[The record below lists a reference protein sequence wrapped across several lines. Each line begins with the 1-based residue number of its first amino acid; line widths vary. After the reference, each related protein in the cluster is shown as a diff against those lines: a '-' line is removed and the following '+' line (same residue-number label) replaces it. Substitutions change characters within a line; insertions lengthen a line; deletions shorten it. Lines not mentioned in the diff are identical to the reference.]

1 VHAAADEGWLHSAH
15 DVAEGGMAV
24 ALAECALASPG
35 RLGARVDLEQGMRAD
50 VLLFGES
57 QSRILLS
64 LDRQSWP
71 RLRDRA
77 QREGIPVEVIGEVA
91 GDRLEIGDWID
102 LAVVD
107 LAAAWEGA
115 LERALGVVA

>member
-1 VHAAADEGWLHSAH
+1 
-15 DVAEGGMAV
+15 MAV